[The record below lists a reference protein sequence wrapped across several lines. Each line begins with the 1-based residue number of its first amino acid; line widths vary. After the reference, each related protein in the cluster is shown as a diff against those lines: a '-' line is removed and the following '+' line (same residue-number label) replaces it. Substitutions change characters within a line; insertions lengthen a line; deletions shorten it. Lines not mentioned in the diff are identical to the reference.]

1 MVYRIATAI
10 SVAAILGGCASPS
23 PSVPET
29 EPINR
34 QVKQAQGQAPEAQP
48 GRRSSG
54 SIWRRGQ
61 SEVFADA
68 KANQVGDIITV
79 NLQESAQGSNSA
91 DTDVSRSSNNT
102 ASMGAFLGAEQV
114 LNNRVKEF
122 SPETSVDTST
132 ETSTQGEGETNRSNS
147 LSGNMTAVVVKAYPN
162 GNMRIRGSRQ
172 VAINNEEQV
181 LVLSGIIR
189 PQDIRSDN
197 SIPSSLIANADIRY
211 AGRGV
216 VARQQGEG
224 WGTKVLH
231 TVWPF

>member
-1 MVYRIATAI
+1 MGFRIATA
-10 SVAAILGGCASPS
+10 VTAAFILGGCASSAP
-23 PSVPET
+23 PVPET
-29 EPINR
+29 EPISR
-34 QVKQAQGQAPEAQP
+34 EVEQAQGQAPEARP
-48 GRRSSG
+48 GRRAEG
-54 SIWRRGQ
+54 SIWRKGQ

-68 KANQVGDIITV
+68 KAHQVGDIITV

-91 DTDVSRSSNNT
+91 DTDVSRSSSNA

-114 LNNRVKEF
+114 LGDSVNEF

-132 ETSTQGEGETNRSNS
+132 DTSTQGEGETNRSAN
-147 LSGNMTAVVVKAYPN
+147 LTGNMTAVVVKAFPN

-197 SIPSSLIANADIRY
+197 SIPSSLIANADISY

-224 WGTKVLH
+224 WGTKFLH
-231 TVWPF
+231 AVWPF